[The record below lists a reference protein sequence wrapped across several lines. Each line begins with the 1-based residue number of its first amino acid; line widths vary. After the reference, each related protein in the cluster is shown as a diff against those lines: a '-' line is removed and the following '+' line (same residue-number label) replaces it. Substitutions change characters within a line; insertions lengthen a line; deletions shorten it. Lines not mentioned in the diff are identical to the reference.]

1 MTLTMSKIF
10 ILCTF
15 VIAFNLFALFTF
27 SQTTD
32 RDGYNG
38 VITKADDKKVIGAH
52 VTFANLRTPHPFI
65 TFPSGNGAEVDK
77 VYEDEEIV
85 VLLFVAKTTGST
97 ETYHINKKSKR
108 FTRIEVGALEAVVS
122 GKDFQP
128 VVSFGTLK

>member
-1 MTLTMSKIF
+1 MIKKIL
-10 ILCTF
+10 ILCAC
-15 VIAFNLFALFTF
+15 ISLILFATFTF
-27 SQTTD
+27 SQTTT

-38 VITKADDKKVIGAH
+38 VITKSDDSKKVGLNI
-52 VTFANLRTPHPFI
+52 TFANLCTLHPFI
-65 TFPSGNGAEVDK
+65 TFPSGNGAETDK

-85 VLLFVAKTTGST
+85 VLLFVAKATGGT

-128 VVSFGTLK
+128 IVSFGTLK

>member
-1 MTLTMSKIF
+1 MRKIF
-10 ILCTF
+10 IICAF
-15 VIAFNLFALFTF
+15 VFALSLLALPTF
-27 SQTTD
+27 SQTTE

-38 VITKADDKKVIGAH
+38 VITTSDDKKEIGAH
-52 VTFANLRTPHPFI
+52 ITFANLRTPHPFI
-65 TFPSGNGAEVDK
+65 TFPSGNGAETDK

-85 VLLFVAKTTGST
+85 VLLFVAKATGST

-128 VVSFGTLK
+128 IVSFGTLK